1 MSIILS
7 PSIIILNAI
16 SVIPIMPMTAPI
28 INSSII
34 TSITPIVNK
43 STDNT
48 LTSPLIRNP
57 KNNNNANEAMIPMIL
72 IRFEYNWYR
81 KPRKII
87 HVLLAKRK
95 VELSNAQHD
104 QPNYFH

>member
-1 MSIILS
+1 
-7 PSIIILNAI
+7 
-16 SVIPIMPMTAPI
+16 MPMTAPI

-48 LTSPLIRNP
+48 
-57 KNNNNANEAMIPMIL
+57 IPMIL
-72 IRFEYNWYR
+72 RFEYNWLENLGR
-81 KPRKII
+81 Q
-87 HVLLAKRK
+87 VLAKRI
-95 VELSNAQHD
+95 ELSNAQYD

>member
-1 MSIILS
+1 
-7 PSIIILNAI
+7 
-16 SVIPIMPMTAPI
+16 MPMTAPI

-34 TSITPIVNK
+34 TSTPIVNK

-48 LTSPLIRNP
+48 VDIPLIRNP
-57 KNNNNANEAMIPMIL
+57 KNSNNNANEAMIPMIL

-87 HVLLAKRK
+87 HVSIRKRK
-95 VELSNAQHD
+95 VELSNAQYD
-104 QPNYFH
+104 QPNYFTSKFR

>member
-1 MSIILS
+1 
-7 PSIIILNAI
+7 
-16 SVIPIMPMTAPI
+16 MPMTAPI

-57 KNNNNANEAMIPMIL
+57 KNSNNNANEAMIPMIL

-87 HVLLAKRK
+87 HVSISETKG
-95 VELSNAQHD
+95 
-104 QPNYFH
+104 